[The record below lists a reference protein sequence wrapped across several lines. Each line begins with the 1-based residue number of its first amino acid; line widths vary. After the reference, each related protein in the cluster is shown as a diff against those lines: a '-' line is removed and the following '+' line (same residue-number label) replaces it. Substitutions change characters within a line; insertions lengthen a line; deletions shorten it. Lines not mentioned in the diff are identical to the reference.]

1 MKICG
6 IICELNPAHNGHEEL
21 LKKVKEKTQ
30 CDIFIAI
37 MSPNYVQRGEP
48 AIYDYKIRAQMAIN
62 IGFDAVI
69 YMPTSYTINSANK
82 FAEYGVKIADQL
94 NVDFLAFGTN
104 LTIDEL
110 IDIKQQ
116 TTSKMFIDLLKSYLS
131 NGLSYSNA
139 FSKALYSISNKKLK
153 ANDIL
158 ALEYLSAI
166 DKIDSRM
173 KPIAIIRDN
182 NFSSTELRKL
192 LLKNELKKTK
202 DMVNNKN
209 YEIMLNN
216 KINDYNSFNNCIYY
230 NIISK
235 PLIELSKIKD
245 MKEGLENKI
254 FETNAN
260 NLEELI
266 DKIKSKRY
274 NKNYIQR
281 LFLNILFNNKIN
293 DIDNLNYL
301 KVVAVKN
308 VSVLKYLHSILPI
321 LTNLK
326 NKNILQEKSVYDV
339 DVISNKIYYEINH
352 VHQSRFPY
360 QKMIIHNK

>member
-202 DMVNNKN
+202 DIALASVKDIAEGLVPQAVFKLSGLHTDENTAKSMV
-209 YEIMLNN
+209 
-216 KINDYNSFNNCIYY
+216 D
-230 NIISK
+230 
-235 PLIELSKIKD
+235 D
-245 MKEGLENKI
+245 VAKEGR
-254 FETNAN
+254 A
-260 NLEELI
+260 
-266 DKIKSKRY
+266 
-274 NKNYIQR
+274 
-281 LFLNILFNNKIN
+281 
-293 DIDNLNYL
+293 
-301 KVVAVKN
+301 
-308 VSVLKYLHSILPI
+308 
-321 LTNLK
+321 
-326 NKNILQEKSVYDV
+326 
-339 DVISNKIYYEINH
+339 
-352 VHQSRFPY
+352 
-360 QKMIIHNK
+360 